1 MDCSTNNVKFDTD
14 KTSVTLLQD
23 ILNKQGVRTV
33 QYELLQIEGAVSAPS
48 FQYRVTDGRFV
59 AYGQGKSKKE
69 AKQHAAKALLRIIHK
84 EFPELCSDPLFESQ
98 IDFTS
103 DLNDTFETM
112 NFGDNDERNPIG
124 MLQELCT
131 SLHLPPPVYIT
142 ECEDG
147 LPHQRLFTVSCN
159 VSEYKET
166 GIGKSKK
173 IAKRLAAN
181 NLYLMLKSIQ
191 ADLSVNSK
199 AAENVDD
206 FVRQQSSNLSGLK
219 NSKSTSQFYRLPEI
233 HRHLPLTEDNFTAE
247 QGLNVSFIDFE
258 ELSSTGKYQ
267 TSLQVSTPIT
277 VAFHGESTISF
288 EEAQQ
293 DAAYRSVTKF
303 RTWLPGKNYFLVLVS
318 FAIYYTFLCIMLSV
332 NKMISTIITIII
344 NNIVIYNYSG
354 QLQWKV
360 RLIRQFVLL

>member
-1 MDCSTNNVKFDTD
+1 MDCPTNIIKFDND

-33 QYELLQIEGAVSAPS
+33 QYELLQIEGAISAPS

-69 AKQHAAKALLRIIHK
+69 AKQNAAKALLRIIHK
-84 EFPELCSDPLFESQ
+84 EFPELYTDPLLESQ
-98 IDFTS
+98 IDGTS
-103 DLNDTFETM
+103 DLNETFETM

-159 VSEYKET
+159 VSEYKQH
-166 GIGKSKK
+166 GVGKSKK

-181 NLYLMLKSIQ
+181 NLYLMLKNIQ
-191 ADLSVNSK
+191 SDLRNTSRTAD
-199 AAENVDD
+199 NVDD
-206 FVRQQSSNLSGLK
+206 FVRHESSNLSGLK
-219 NSKSTSQFYRLPEI
+219 NSKSSSQFHRLPEI
-233 HRHLPLTEDNFTAE
+233 HRHLPLTEGPYCNELKEMNDEQLYSCNTKQILDNFTVE
-247 QGLNVSFIDFE
+247 QGLTASFIDFE
-258 ELSSTGKYQ
+258 ELSNKGTYQ

-277 VAFHGESTISF
+277 VAFHGESSISY
-288 EEAQQ
+288 EEAQLE
-293 DAAYRSVTKF
+293 AAYRSLIFFK
-303 RTWLPGKNYFLVLVS
+303 
-318 FAIYYTFLCIMLSV
+318 CILNNRALKSL
-332 NKMISTIITIII
+332 TI
-344 NNIVIYNYSG
+344 N
-354 QLQWKV
+354 
-360 RLIRQFVLL
+360 

>member
-1 MDCSTNNVKFDTD
+1 MDYSTNNVKFDTD

-98 IDFTS
+98 INFTS
-103 DLNDTFETM
+103 NLNNTFETM

-191 ADLSVNSK
+191 ADLSLNSK

-233 HRHLPLTEDNFTAE
+233 HRHLPLTNGPCYNDLKKMDDEQLYSCDSKLILNSFTAE
-247 QGLNVSFIDFE
+247 QGLKVSFIDFE

-277 VAFHGESTISF
+277 VAFHGESTISY

-293 DAAYRSVTKF
+293 DAAYRSLRSTTVKST
-303 RTWLPGKNYFLVLVS
+303 TNSTVCVVLNS
-318 FAIYYTFLCIMLSV
+318 S
-332 NKMISTIITIII
+332 
-344 NNIVIYNYSG
+344 
-354 QLQWKV
+354 
-360 RLIRQFVLL
+360 

>member
-1 MDCSTNNVKFDTD
+1 MDCPAYNVKFDTD

-69 AKQHAAKALLRIIHK
+69 AKQNAAKALLRIIHK
-84 EFPELCSDPLFESQ
+84 EFPELCSDSLFESQ
-98 IDFTS
+98 IDLTS
-103 DLNDTFETM
+103 DMNETFETM

-166 GIGKSKK
+166 GVGKSKK

-191 ADLSVNSK
+191 ADLSLNSG

-206 FVRQQSSNLSGLK
+206 FVRQESSNLSGLK

-233 HRHLPLTEDNFTAE
+233 HRHLPLILDNFTAE
-247 QGLNVSFIDFE
+247 QGLKVSFIDFE
-258 ELSSTGKYQ
+258 ELSSSGKYQ

-277 VAFHGESTISF
+277 VAFHGESTIGY
-288 EEAQQ
+288 EKAQQ
-293 DAAYRSVTKF
+293 DAAYRSLVFFKCILNNSALNLVTV
-303 RTWLPGKNYFLVLVS
+303 T
-318 FAIYYTFLCIMLSV
+318 
-332 NKMISTIITIII
+332 
-344 NNIVIYNYSG
+344 
-354 QLQWKV
+354 
-360 RLIRQFVLL
+360 

>member
-1 MDCSTNNVKFDTD
+1 MDCFTNNVKFDTD

-69 AKQHAAKALLRIIHK
+69 AKQHAAKALLRIILK
-84 EFPELCSDPLFESQ
+84 EFPELCSDPLFVSQ
-98 IDFTS
+98 IDVTS

-159 VSEYKET
+159 VSDYKET

-191 ADLSVNSK
+191 ADLSLNSK

-233 HRHLPLTEDNFTAE
+233 HRHLPLTDGPCYNDLKQMDDEQMYSCNAKLVLDSFTAE
-247 QGLNVSFIDFE
+247 QGLKAEFIDFE

-277 VAFHGESTISF
+277 VAFHGESTISY

-293 DAAYRSVTKF
+293 DAAYRSLVFFKCILKNRALNGVQVT
-303 RTWLPGKNYFLVLVS
+303 
-318 FAIYYTFLCIMLSV
+318 
-332 NKMISTIITIII
+332 
-344 NNIVIYNYSG
+344 
-354 QLQWKV
+354 
-360 RLIRQFVLL
+360 

>member
-1 MDCSTNNVKFDTD
+1 MDCTAYNVKFDTD

-23 ILNKQGVRTV
+23 VLNKQGVRTV

-69 AKQHAAKALLRIIHK
+69 AKQNAAKALLRIIHK

-103 DLNDTFETM
+103 DVNETFETM

-166 GIGKSKK
+166 GVGKSKK

-191 ADLSVNSK
+191 ADLSLNAG

-206 FVRQQSSNLSGLK
+206 FVRQESSNLSGLK

-233 HRHLPLTEDNFTAE
+233 HRHLPITEGPCYNDIKKMDDEQLYSCNSKLILDSFTAE
-247 QGLNVSFIDFE
+247 QGLIVSFIDFE

-267 TSLQVSTPIT
+267 TSLQISTPIT
-277 VAFHGESTISF
+277 VAFFGESTISY

-293 DAAYRSVTKF
+293 DAAYRSLVFFNCILNNSALNLVTV
-303 RTWLPGKNYFLVLVS
+303 T
-318 FAIYYTFLCIMLSV
+318 
-332 NKMISTIITIII
+332 
-344 NNIVIYNYSG
+344 
-354 QLQWKV
+354 
-360 RLIRQFVLL
+360 